1 MPLHPLVSVQSVKY
15 FNEAGTEITMT
26 VTTDYRVDVDSV
38 PPRIYFENIYSTN
51 DGPNVIV
58 IDFTAGIAEAS
69 VPKSIIYAMKI
80 LIADM
85 YENRQSSVVG
95 TITSPSRSVATVQS
109 LLSAFVLIMPD

>member
-1 MPLHPLVSVQSVKY
+1 
-15 FNEAGTEITMT
+15 
-26 VTTDYRVDVDSV
+26 
-38 PPRIYFENIYSTN
+38 
-51 DGPNVIV
+51 V